1 MNKGLKRGMIG
12 LMIVWFIAII
22 AAISLLNSQRGTRF
36 LLQKVLPAHVLTIA
50 SVDGNL
56 LHHVVLQGVH
66 SEVLGLSAQSLRL
79 QWQPLALL
87 IWQLKCLDISV
98 TQLKIQ
104 LKPDAGSQSSQ
115 PKLSALHWPW
125 YWPRLALQHVRVDQL
140 SIELTDHSWI
150 QLPQVQTAIE
160 LGPWGV
166 HWTSQL
172 FGLQQDHAAPWN
184 VAWQVQGPW
193 QHYHLAAQWQA
204 ANDRQQ
210 AWSIQGEGEPAQ
222 LSIDQFQGKGWPS
235 HVQLQLQLKWSPQL
249 QIDAHLASTDLDISQ
264 WWPEWPSHLQV
275 DMRLKVLLNS
285 DSWRVTHWQ
294 GQLNQLQGQLR
305 QRPVV
310 GQGQVEGSARQW
322 RVTSLSLQSG
332 QARLVAD
339 GDLGLQQTRFSW
351 RVNIPDMAD
360 IWPKASG
367 SLLSTGQLQG
377 APQQLNLSA
386 QAKIKQWQVAGYAI
400 KQAGLDF
407 AYRTSQPELFRLQLT
422 GEDWRWHD
430 QHLSHLALISQGQYT
445 KQQIDWS
452 IQSTL
457 WRSRGRLLGG
467 FDENLGWRGVLQD
480 WQVAPST
487 QALWRLRAATPL
499 VLTKNLVSVP
509 QALCMQQG
517 RQWLCG
523 QGEWQK
529 DGLWQVK
536 MSVSALNLAMA
547 SFLLPQDKGWSLSGQ
562 AQAQLEANGLA
573 FRLDHSRVRLD
584 VDGLRLG
591 VPQAKETIPLNVGRV
606 NLTADTSPGSANA
619 SLSLQGALGRWLAK
633 ARSVNWQ
640 GSLNDVSKSVIDA
653 TLTGQLS
660 DWAPLRPFLPSM
672 LNNLMGRFE
681 AKATYRGTLDGA
693 HHQSFVDLRLSQ
705 ASVNV
710 QDYNIRIAPL
720 TLSVSGD
727 PSASLKVMGRLSS
740 GAGFIDVVGSVNEL
754 WTEPQVMLALKGQN
768 FLATN
773 LSTYQVTASP
783 DLRFTYQATQMH
795 LDGDLLIPKATLR
808 FVDYQQKV
816 VKLTSDAV
824 YVDDGSSP
832 LNFYSNLQLRLGHQ
846 VMLQYGGLKGRLQGQ
861 VALLEQPN
869 RLTQGRGEIRLV
881 DGVYQAYGQSFTI
894 SKGVVQFNGGEVTNP
909 LMDVEA
915 VRQLKDVVPV
925 DASGAI
931 VQSTQIVGVDNDLTV
946 GIRLHGPLNTSQIK
960 LFSQPPGLSQADI
973 LSYLLI
979 GRPSSEATGSNA
991 QLLMSAASLLSSG
1004 AGGGGAITQLQQQ
1017 LKNTLGLEVDVGATS
1032 QYSKDTQTVNQNT
1045 SVILGKA
1052 LSPRLFLNYSIGITQ
1067 PVNVLRLT
1075 YRISP
1080 KWTAQTESSS
1090 LGNGGDLFYT
1100 INSY

>member
-1 MNKGLKRGMIG
+1 MNKGLKRGFIG
-12 LMIVWFIAII
+12 LMIVLVITII
-22 AAISLLNSQRGTRF
+22 AAVSLVNSQRGTRF

-50 SVDGNL
+50 SVDGSL

-66 SEVLGLSAQSLRL
+66 SEVLGLSAQSVRL
-79 QWQPLALL
+79 QWQPQALL
-87 IWQLKCLDISV
+87 VWQLKCLDVSV

-104 LKPDAGSQSSQ
+104 LKPDTGSQSAQ

-125 YWPRLALQHVRVDQL
+125 YWPRLALQQVRVDQL
-140 SIELTDHSWI
+140 SIELADHSLI
-150 QLPQVQTAIE
+150 QLQQAQTAVE

-172 FGLQQDHAAPWN
+172 LGLQQDHAAPWN

-193 QHYHLAAQWQA
+193 QHYQLAAQWQA
-204 ANDRQQ
+204 VNDRQQ
-210 AWSIQGEGEPAQ
+210 AWSIHGTGEPAQ
-222 LSIDQFQGKGWPS
+222 ISIDQFQGKGWPN
-235 HVQLQLQLKWSPQL
+235 HAQLQLQLTWWPQL

-275 DMRLKVLLNS
+275 DMRLNVLLNP
-285 DSWRVTHWQ
+285 DSWRVMHWQ

-305 QRPVV
+305 QRPVT
-310 GQGQVEGSARQW
+310 GQGRVEGSARQW
-322 RVTSLSLQSG
+322 RVTRLHLQSG
-332 QARLVAD
+332 QAILVAD
-339 GDLGLQQTRFSW
+339 GDLGTQQTRFSW
-351 RVNIPDMAD
+351 RVNILDMAD

-367 SLLSTGQLQG
+367 SLLSTGELQG
-377 APQQLNLSA
+377 AQRQLNLSA
-386 QAKIKQWQVAGYAI
+386 QAKIQQLQVADYAV

-430 QHLSHLALISQGQYT
+430 QRVSHLAITSQGQYS
-445 KQQIDWS
+445 KQRIDWS
-452 IQSTL
+452 IQSSL
-457 WRSRGRLLGG
+457 WRSQGRLVGG
-467 FDENLGWRGVLQD
+467 FDENIGWRGVLQD

-487 QALWRLRAATPL
+487 QAPWRLRASTPL
-499 VLTKNLVSVP
+499 VLTKNLISVP
-509 QALCMQQG
+509 QALCLQQG

-529 DGLWQVK
+529 DGAWRLKV
-536 MSVSALNLAMA
+536 STSALNLTMA
-547 SFLLPQDKGWSLSGQ
+547 SFLLSQDKGWQLSGQ
-562 AQAQLEANGLA
+562 AQAQLEANGLG

-591 VPQAKETIPLNVGRV
+591 VPQAKEILPLNIGRV
-606 NLTADTSPGSANA
+606 HLTADTSPGSANA
-619 SLSLQGALGRWLAK
+619 SLSLQGPLGHWLAK

-640 GSLNDVSKSVIDA
+640 DSLIDAPASVIDA

-660 DWAPLRPFLPSM
+660 DWTAVRPLLPSM
-672 LNNLMGRFE
+672 LHNLMGRLD
-681 AKATYRGTLDGA
+681 AKAMYRGTLDGA
-693 HHQSFVDLRLSQ
+693 HHQSSVDLRLSQ
-705 ASVNV
+705 ASVTL

-727 PSASLKVMGRLSS
+727 PGASLKVMGHLPS
-740 GAGFIDVVGSVNEL
+740 GAGFIDVVGSVSQL
-754 WTEPQVMLALKGQN
+754 WTEPQVALALQGQN

-773 LSTYQVTASP
+773 LSTYQITASP

-808 FVDYQQKV
+808 FVDYQQTV

-832 LNFYSNLQLRLGHQ
+832 LNFYSHLQLRLGDQ
-846 VMLQYGGLKGRLQGQ
+846 VTLQYGGLKGRLLGQ
-861 VALLEQPN
+861 VALLEQPS

-894 SKGVVQFNGGEVTNP
+894 RKGVVQFNGGEVTNP

-915 VRQLKDVVPV
+915 VRMLKDVVPV
-925 DASGAI
+925 DGNGAI
-931 VQSTQIVGVDNDLTV
+931 VQSSQIVGVDNDLTV

-979 GRPSSEATGSNA
+979 GRPTSEATGSNA

-1004 AGGGGAITQLQQQ
+1004 AGGGGAVTQLQQQ

-1080 KWTAQTESSS
+1080 KWSAQTESSS